1 MINLVCEQALHLGE
15 SREVMREQ
23 QAKGDASARGG
34 PRGFVAREFA
44 RHKRRACKQAMMNQY
59 LLTAKMKANCLISDY
74 LVLTK

>member
-1 MINLVCEQALHLGE
+1 MGE

-34 PRGFVAREFA
+34 PRGFALAREFA
-44 RHKRRACKQAMMNQY
+44 RHKRRACKQAMINQY

>member
-1 MINLVCEQALHLGE
+1 MGE

-23 QAKGDASARGG
+23 QAKGDASARGALADSSL
-34 PRGFVAREFA
+34 AREFA
-44 RHKRRACKQAMMNQY
+44 RHKRRACKQAMINQY